1 MKMKGRVIN
10 GGKAS
15 GEALVL
21 DVPFSF
27 IGDFD
32 PDTGKLTIP
41 NHPLSGE
48 SIADK
53 ILVCPTGKG
62 GTIAP
67 FIAYQAKKEG
77 NAPAA
82 ILCAKVEPL
91 LCESALTIDIPILD
105 CFSESPVRTIKTGQS
120 LRIEEDWVYVEDGTK
135 MQKTSNYFSDQDK
148 EGL

>member
-1 MKMKGRVIN
+1 VKIKGRIIN
-10 GGKAS
+10 GGNAS

-32 PDTGKLTIP
+32 PDTGNITIL
-41 NHPLSGE
+41 NHPLFGKSL
-48 SIADK
+48 ANK

-67 FIAYQAKKEG
+67 FIAYQAKKRG

-82 ILCAKVEPL
+82 ILCKKVEPI
-91 LCESALTIDIPILD
+91 LCESALAIDIPILD
-105 CFSESPVRTIKTGQS
+105 SLSEESFEHIKTGQFIS
-120 LRIEEDWVYVEDGTK
+120 IENDEVSVAE
-135 MQKTSNYFSDQDK
+135 
-148 EGL
+148 

>member
-10 GGKAS
+10 GGNAS

-32 PDTGKLTIP
+32 PETGKLTIL
-41 NHPLSGE
+41 NHPLFGKSL
-48 SIADK
+48 ANK

-67 FIAYQAKKEG
+67 FIAYQAKKKG

-82 ILCAKVEPL
+82 ILCKKVEPI
-91 LCESALTIDIPILD
+91 LCESALAIDIPILD
-105 CFSESPVRTIKTGQS
+105 SLSEESFEHIKTGQFIS
-120 LRIEEDWVYVEDGTK
+120 IENDEVSVTE
-135 MQKTSNYFSDQDK
+135 
-148 EGL
+148 

>member
-10 GGKAS
+10 GGNAS

-32 PDTGKLTIP
+32 PETGNITIL
-41 NHPLSGE
+41 NHPLFGKSL
-48 SIADK
+48 ANK

-67 FIAYQAKKEG
+67 FIAYQAKKKG

-82 ILCAKVEPL
+82 ILCKKVEPI
-91 LCESALTIDIPILD
+91 LCESALAIDIPILD
-105 CFSESPVRTIKTGQS
+105 SLSEDPVEHIKTDQLIS
-120 LRIEEDWVYVEDGTK
+120 IENDEVSVGE
-135 MQKTSNYFSDQDK
+135 
-148 EGL
+148 

>member
-10 GGKAS
+10 GGNAS

-32 PDTGKLTIP
+32 PETGKLTIL
-41 NHPLSGE
+41 NHPLFGK
-48 SIADK
+48 SIANK

-67 FIAYQAKKEG
+67 FIAYQAKKKG

-82 ILCAKVEPL
+82 ILCRKVEPI
-91 LCESALTIDIPILD
+91 LCESALAINIPILD
-105 CFSESPVRTIKTGQS
+105 SLSEDPVEHIKTGQFIS
-120 LRIEEDWVYVEDGTK
+120 IENDEVSVGE
-135 MQKTSNYFSDQDK
+135 
-148 EGL
+148 

>member
-10 GGKAS
+10 GGNAS

-32 PDTGKLTIP
+32 PETGKLTIL
-41 NHPLSGE
+41 NHPLFGKSL
-48 SIADK
+48 ANK

-67 FIAYQAKKEG
+67 FIAYQAKKKG

-82 ILCAKVEPL
+82 ILCEKVEPI
-91 LCESALTIDIPILD
+91 LCESALAINIPILD
-105 CFSESPVRTIKTGQS
+105 SFNESPIKVIKTGQYIS
-120 LRIEEDWVYVEDGTK
+120 IINSEVTID
-135 MQKTSNYFSDQDK
+135 
-148 EGL
+148 